1 MGSRDELI
9 DLGFKILN
17 RVHRLVLHAS
27 GNRIG
32 TRAFGMSAV
41 ELRSVGRRT
50 GLVRSTMLTVPVE
63 FDGSFVLVA
72 SKGGDDRD
80 PDWYRNVMANPTVQ
94 IVKSGRTITMQARV
108 ASGEERERLW
118 PQVIAAYRPYAGYRR
133 RAHREI
139 PLVICEPR

>member
-63 FDGSFVLVA
+63 FDGSSCWSL
-72 SKGGDDRD
+72 R
-80 PDWYRNVMANPTVQ
+80 
-94 IVKSGRTITMQARV
+94 RV
-108 ASGEERERLW
+108 ATIAIRL
-118 PQVIAAYRPYAGYRR
+118 VSKRHG
-133 RAHREI
+133 
-139 PLVICEPR
+139 